1 MYVKELVFL
10 TNVSKWNIFLPT
22 TPIPIGSIFGIF
34 LPGPGVI
41 ISWIFTNSLTDSC
54 CLNVM
59 MVVEDAIA
67 KLVGI
72 VALADVCM
80 ERRVGDSWR
89 LVNCLMTVYH
99 ETPLMRERL
108 L

>member
-1 MYVKELVFL
+1 MTLLE
-10 TNVSKWNIFLPT
+10 
-22 TPIPIGSIFGIF
+22 
-34 LPGPGVI
+34 
-41 ISWIFTNSLTDSC
+41 
-54 CLNVM
+54 
-59 MVVEDAIA
+59 EDAIA